1 MNDSQLKIKKTKQI
15 ECEVLRLKKY
25 VFWSFLVFS
34 IKWELYFFEFSWL
47 DDYILSILFYVLLSV
62 RARMHFTGQCLG
74 FKPKNLREK
83 LSKVVRSSIFWH
95 KLETFHHTYGLCTC
109 VSYKNT
115 GYFPVLVYYVV
126 QSFLSLFGATS
137 SPNT

>member
-1 MNDSQLKIKKTKQI
+1 MNESHLKMKKKKKKKKIQI

-62 RARMHFTGQCLG
+62 WARMHFTGQCLG

-83 LSKVVRSSIFWH
+83 LSKVVKSSIFFATSLKH
-95 KLETFHHTYGLCTC
+95 FIIHMVYAPAYLTKI
-109 VSYKNT
+109 
-115 GYFPVLVYYVV
+115 LVI
-126 QSFLSLFGATS
+126 SLFLSIMLVKDFCHYLE
-137 SPNT
+137 

>member
-1 MNDSQLKIKKTKQI
+1 MNDSQLKMKKKKNQI

-34 IKWELYFFEFSWL
+34 IKWELHFFEFSWL

-62 RARMHFTGQCLG
+62 WAGIHFAGQYLG

-83 LSKVVRSSIFWH
+83 LSKVVKSSIFFATSLKH
-95 KLETFHHTYGLCTC
+95 FIIHMVYAPAYLTKI
-109 VSYKNT
+109 
-115 GYFPVLVYYVV
+115 LVI
-126 QSFLSLFGATS
+126 SLFLSIMLVKVFCHYLE
-137 SPNT
+137 